1 MADDQ
6 FQRPYRASE
15 PPVRAQGKTPGI
27 DPLAELAR
35 LIGQTDPFGEYGR
48 ESTRRTSAPQ
58 SGERSDWARESGADQ
73 RAPQRLD
80 GDGYYATRSTLD
92 EEQPYGGPGY
102 GRQSYGGTP
111 SAAVNEDLYQ
121 ADHGGRGYPSGQADY
136 QDDSYAHDTAQFPE
150 EEYYEDTPPSRR
162 RLGVIAI
169 AGVFALAV
177 IGTAGAY
184 GYRALFGSSGSTQ
197 PPPVIKADTG
207 PSKIVPAMS
216 GKDAQSNKLITDR
229 VNERGESERLVS
241 REEQP
246 VPNPAVVAV
255 SQTASQS
262 TLGSGVVGSEPKKVR
277 TIAIHPDQPVLADA
291 TPPSGAPPSA
301 APLAA
306 AVRPPPA
313 ARAVAPSAPPGPPA
327 RVADSANADAEQ
339 DAAPATTTRSAP
351 PVRQVAPGSSNAPL
365 SLNPDAPSARAAAR
379 APAAAVA
386 PAAPATSRTASV
398 AAPAQMAPAPAAS
411 GNAGGP
417 GSYVQVSSQ
426 RSEAEAQAAF
436 RSLQAKYPDQ
446 LGGRQPMIYKVD
458 LGTKGTYY
466 RAMVGPFTNA
476 NEAGELCTNLKAAGG
491 QCLIQKN

>member
-15 PPVRAQGKTPGI
+15 PPARAQGKTPGS

-48 ESTRRTSAPQ
+48 ESTRRPPTPQ
-58 SGERSDWARESGADQ
+58 PGDRSDWTREPDQ
-73 RAPQRLD
+73 RPPQRLD
-80 GDGYYATRSTLD
+80 GDSYYAKRSALD
-92 EEQPYGGPGY
+92 EEQSRVPYGGQGY

-111 SAAVNEDLYQ
+111 SAAAGEDFYQ
-121 ADHGGRGYPSGQADY
+121 ADHGGQSYPSDQADY
-136 QDDSYAHDTAQFPE
+136 QDDSDAQDTAQFPE

-162 RLGVIAI
+162 RLGVMAI
-169 AGVFALAV
+169 ASVFALAV

-184 GYRALFGSSGSTQ
+184 GYRALFGSSGSPQ

-207 PSKIVPAMS
+207 PSKIVPAMT
-216 GKDAQSNKLITDR
+216 GKDAQSNKMITER
-229 VNERGESERLVS
+229 VNERGQSEKLVS

-246 VPNPAVVAV
+246 VPNPAAVAV
-255 SQTASQS
+255 SPMASPS

-291 TPPSGAPPSA
+291 TPPSATPSA
-301 APLAA
+301 APLAT
-306 AVRPPPA
+306 AVRSPPA
-313 ARAVAPSAPPGPPA
+313 ARAAAPSAPPAPPA
-327 RVADSANADAEQ
+327 RVADNASADAEQ
-339 DAAPATTTRSAP
+339 DAGPTPTTRSAP

-476 NEAGELCTNLKAAGG
+476 NEAGELCSNLKAAGG